1 LFTNTTFY
9 DYLARLLIAVALLP
23 IHEYAHGYTAYKLGD
38 PTAKNQG
45 RLTLNPI
52 KHMDLLGTLLLVLA
66 GFGWAKP
73 VPVNPRNFKRPKE
86 DMGLTAAAGPASNLL
101 MALALMIVMKLMI
114 RLVPY
119 NAVTDVIFMLLNA
132 MVGISISLA
141 IFNLIPVPPLD
152 GSRILGLLLPNKVYY
167 TILKYERYIS
177 IGVFLLIMTGIL
189 SKPLSYL
196 TQGVY
201 GFFNWITGFIY

>member
-1 LFTNTTFY
+1 
-9 DYLARLLIAVALLP
+9 
-23 IHEYAHGYTAYKLGD
+23 
-38 PTAKNQG
+38 
-45 RLTLNPI
+45 
-52 KHMDLLGTLLLVLA
+52 
-66 GFGWAKP
+66 
-73 VPVNPRNFKRPKE
+73 
-86 DMGLTAAAGPASNLL
+86 
-101 MALALMIVMKLMI
+101 
-114 RLVPY
+114 
-119 NAVTDVIFMLLNA
+119 